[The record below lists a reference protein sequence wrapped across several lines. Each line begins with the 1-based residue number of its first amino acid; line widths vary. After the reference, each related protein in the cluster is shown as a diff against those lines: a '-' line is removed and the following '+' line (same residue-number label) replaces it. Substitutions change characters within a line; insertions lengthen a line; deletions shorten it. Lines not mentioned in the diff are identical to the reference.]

1 MSCRI
6 LFLKVLRLFE
16 LCIDISRLFH
26 SIITDE
32 KKDFLKKLCLKW
44 KQGIL
49 LDDLVMHALFYR
61 RIKL

>member
-1 MSCRI
+1 M
-6 LFLKVLRLFE
+6 LRLFE

-26 SIITDE
+26 SIITDG

-61 RIKL
+61 SIKL